1 MIAAEDVQYEPMR
14 LDDLRRQKSR
24 LEQRLED
31 GFARIGEAER
41 NGRDV
46 SAWEQFWF
54 TLLYEYETICNELA
68 DAA

>member
-1 MIAAEDVQYEPMR
+1 MIAAEESHYDPMR
-14 LDDLRRQKSR
+14 MDDLARQKRR

-31 GFARIGEAER
+31 GFIRIDEAEQQ
-41 NGRDV
+41 GRDV

-54 TLLYEYETICNELA
+54 TLLYEYETICDELA